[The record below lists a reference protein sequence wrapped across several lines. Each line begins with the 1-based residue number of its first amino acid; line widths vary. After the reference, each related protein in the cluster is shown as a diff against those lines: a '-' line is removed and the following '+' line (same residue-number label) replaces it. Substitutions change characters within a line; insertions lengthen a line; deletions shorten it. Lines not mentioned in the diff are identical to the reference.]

1 MVERGLAPSRQ
12 RAKELIEAGRVT
24 VEGLVAT
31 KASTQVRADRPVEL
45 TSGEHVWVG
54 RGAQKLLGALEALPM
69 HVEGHVCADLG
80 ASTGG
85 FTEVLLHRGAT
96 RVLAVDVGHQQLHRR
111 LQLDPRVLVLDGVN
125 VRHLEA
131 LPEPVDRIV
140 GDLSFIS
147 LTLILPAVARL
158 LPDAGEALL
167 LVKPQFEAGREGIGS
182 RGKVKQ
188 EAREGALDR
197 VRLAAEAG
205 GFALLGSE
213 DCVLPGAKSGNVE
226 HFLWLRRVGS
236 DPPQHPGVAS
246 LAAADDGSTGTV

>member
-1 MVERGLAPSRQ
+1 MSRPKLLRLDALLVERGLAPSRQ

-24 VEGLVAT
+24 IDGLVSS
-31 KASTQVRADRPVEL
+31 KASTQVRLDRPVEL

-54 RGAQKLLGALEALPM
+54 RGAQKLLGALAVLPM
-69 HVEGHVCADLG
+69 EVTGHVCADLG

-85 FTEVLLHRGAT
+85 FTEVLLHNGAS
-96 RVLAVDVGHQQLHRR
+96 RVLSIDVGQGQLHRR
-111 LQLDPRVLVLDGVN
+111 LELDPRVHVMDGVN

-131 LPEPVDRIV
+131 LPEPVDCIV

-158 LPDAGEALL
+158 LPTGGEALL

-182 RGKVKQ
+182 RGKVKS
-188 EAREGALDR
+188 EAREGAVDR
-197 VRLAAEAG
+197 VRVAAEHE
-205 GFALLGSE
+205 GFLLLGSE

-226 HFLWLRRVGS
+226 HFLWLRRS
-236 DPPQHPGVAS
+236 
-246 LAAADDGSTGTV
+246 